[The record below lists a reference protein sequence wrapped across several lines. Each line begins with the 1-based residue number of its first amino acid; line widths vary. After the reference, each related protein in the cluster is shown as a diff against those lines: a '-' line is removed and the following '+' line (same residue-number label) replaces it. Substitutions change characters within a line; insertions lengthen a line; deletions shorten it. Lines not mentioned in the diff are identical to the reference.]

1 MTREYFEISASVYT
15 MLNIAQLAVEVDELE
30 RAASFEKADLN
41 SAYEGFKALNDI
53 KHVVRDSE
61 EWERMMEATRG
72 EYAASEA
79 AKRKVY
85 NAKRRLKAAI
95 SAARRN

>member
-1 MTREYFEISASVYT
+1 MTREYFEISAAVYA
-15 MLNIAQLAVEVDELE
+15 MLKIAEIAVEVYDLE
-30 RAASFEKADLN
+30 RAAANEKADLH
-41 SAYEGFKALNDI
+41 SAYQIFKAVKGIDR
-53 KHVVRDSE
+53 VERDSP
-61 EWERMMEATRG
+61 EWEAMMAETAG

-95 SAARRN
+95 AAAC

>member
-1 MTREYFEISASVYT
+1 MTREYFEISAAVYA
-15 MLNIAQLAVEVDELE
+15 MLKIAEIAVEVDDLE
-30 RAASFEKADLN
+30 RVAANEKSDLRQAYIDYHHRNGTDGNFERN
-41 SAYEGFKALNDI
+41 SP
-53 KHVVRDSE
+53 
-61 EWERMMEATRG
+61 EWEAIRKATAG

-95 SAARRN
+95 AAAR